1 MGAPWVTVMPTLSV
15 RAITL
20 HAGKQGSSTR
30 HWIALLALALLAT
43 GARADVPATPRL
55 TFNGFGTLGLVHSSE
70 DRADFVSSLRKPS
83 GAGHTRGWSADVDSV
98 IGAQL
103 TATLTPRLSA
113 VVQVV
118 AEQNYDNSYRPHVE
132 WANVKYQVTPG
143 FDVRIG
149 RIVLPAFMVSDYRKV
164 GYINPWVRPP
174 LELYSLIPVES
185 SDGVDARYR
194 VTIGEITHTLLGIYG
209 GTEARIPGGSKVKAK
224 RAGMI
229 TYTAE
234 FGATTLRAAYSRA
247 DVTVEAFQP
256 LFDAFRQFGAEGNAI
271 ADRYDADNKRHTFI
285 GLGGMYDR
293 GDWFVRGEWAR
304 SDSDSVIGKATAW
317 YVTGGYRFGAFTPYV
332 SYARRKVGSNTSD
345 PGLTVAALPPF
356 LAGPASGLNAA
367 LNDILGSAAAQRTIS
382 LGGRWDFARNA
393 ALKLQFDHTRHD
405 AGSAGL
411 LSNRQPGFRTGG
423 KVNVFSAT
431 IDFVF

>member
-1 MGAPWVTVMPTLSV
+1 MNAGAHVS
-15 RAITL
+15 RI
-20 HAGKQGSSTR
+20 R
-30 HWIALLALALLAT
+30 RWIALLALALLAA
-43 GARADVPATPRL
+43 GARADAPVTPGL

-70 DRADFVSSLRKPS
+70 DQADFVASTLKPS
-83 GAGHTRGWSADVDSV
+83 GAGHTRSWSGHVDSV

-118 AEQNYDNSYRPHVE
+118 AEQNYDNSYRPLVE
-132 WANVKYQVTPG
+132 WANVRYQVTPG

-194 VTIGEITHTLLGIYG
+194 VTVGEITHTFLGIYG
-209 GTEARIPGGSKVKAK
+209 RTETRIPGDSKVQAK
-224 RAGMI
+224 GAGMI

-234 FGATTLRAAYSRA
+234 LGATTLRAAYSRA
-247 DVTVEAFQP
+247 DLTVEAFNP
-256 LFDAFRQFGAEGNAI
+256 LFDAFRQFGPEGIAI
-271 ADRYDADNKRHTFI
+271 ADRYDLDDKRITFI
-285 GLGGMYDR
+285 ALGGMYDP
-293 GDWFVRGEWAR
+293 GKWFVRGEWGQ
-304 SDSDSVIGKATAW
+304 SDTNSVLGKATAW
-317 YVTGGYRFGAFTPYV
+317 YVSGGYRLGDFTPYV
-332 SYARRKVGSNTSD
+332 TYARRKVASNTAD

-356 LAGPASGLNAA
+356 LAGPAAGLNAA
-367 LNDILGSAAAQRTIS
+367 LNATLGSAPAQQTLS
-382 LGGRWDFARNA
+382 LGGRWDFASNA

-411 LSNRQPGFRTGG
+411 LSNQQPGFRTGG

>member
-1 MGAPWVTVMPTLSV
+1 MPALSV
-15 RAITL
+15 SEIPL
-20 HAGKQGSSTR
+20 DAGAHVSR
-30 HWIALLALALLAT
+30 IRRWIALLALALLAT
-43 GARADVPATPRL
+43 GARADAPVTPGL

-70 DRADFVSSLRKPS
+70 GQADFVTNVRKPS
-83 GAGHTRGWSADVDSV
+83 GAGHTRSWSGHVDSV

-103 TATLTPRLSA
+103 TAALTPRFSA

-132 WANVKYQVTPG
+132 WANVRYQVTPG

-149 RIVLPAFMVSDYRKV
+149 RIVLPIFMVSDYRKV

-174 LELYSLIPVES
+174 VELYSLIPIES

-194 VTIGEITHTLLGIYG
+194 VTIGEITHNLLGIYG
-209 GTEARIPGGSKVKAK
+209 RTETRLPGGSKVKVK
-224 RAGMI
+224 GAGTI
-229 TYTAE
+229 AYTAE
-234 FGATTLRAAYSRA
+234 FGATTLRAAYSSA
-247 DVTVEAFQP
+247 DLTVEAFKP
-256 LFDAFRQFGAEGNAI
+256 FFDAFRQFGPEGIAI
-271 ADRYDADNKRHTFI
+271 ADRYDVDKKRNTVI
-285 GLGGMYDR
+285 TLGGTYDP
-293 GDWFVRGEWAR
+293 GNWFVRGEWGK
-304 SDSDSVIGKATAW
+304 SDTDSIFGKETAW
-317 YVTGGYRFGAFTPYV
+317 YVSGGYRLGDFTPYV
-332 SYARRKVGSNTSD
+332 TYARRKVASNTAD

-356 LAGPASGLNAA
+356 LAGPAAGLNAA
-367 LNDILGSAAAQRTIS
+367 LNATLGSAPAQQTLS
-382 LGGRWDFARNA
+382 LGGRWDFASNA

-411 LSNRQPGFRTGG
+411 LSNPQPGFRTGG